1 MNSSI
6 SVPLA
11 SDPAPASP
19 RPTARTSPTTFTAL
33 FVEHTRIAEQAGYER
48 SAITGQL
55 WQARRFLKAL
65 NWSED
70 SDPIRI
76 ASDADFN
83 EATGRAC
90 AAMGIAPKSSKARSL
105 RSGMNR
111 VRATFLLRHESDVL
125 GVRLPESFHDFWS
138 AYQYYGKIASGLGFL
153 GYIPG
158 TLRRRKPNGCLLRSM
173 GIRDATAL
181 RRGIHCTL
189 TEPLRERFVQVE
201 KLLRTPPGALT
212 RHITFRGGPAPEPA
226 YASEHSSRY
235 SQAVRFRYGVAFSD
249 WPKHLQDELREFLR
263 SKTNTKWTVRGD
275 GYCGTADNLFKKLNA
290 FVGWLCLPRS
300 DNPWRSGGGRKIE
313 EIRSVFAELVTEETL
328 HQYRVFRLA
337 HTVTEEEFL
346 NGERATVFNGTLRG
360 LYHFAAELLK
370 PQHKFKQNKP
380 AGFVLQNPDRYM
392 PLLSHLLPVS
402 APDPITH
409 VHVALSDPYQRW
421 AAYCQKTM
429 RAYYE
434 ILDGAKQT
442 GKAGTSRA
450 TDAGIESILSLEN
463 PRTALVELLQL
474 LRADYDGYSWEATP
488 HDKANYCRRQLF
500 FELICLVPHRVR
512 LWSVLSRRHF
522 EERTNTAG
530 EHCFHLHIPKA
541 EFKNHRYL
549 DVDYD
554 LDLPSRLTPLIRIFF
569 NRAWPIL
576 NAPIGT
582 FQQWR
587 DANSGRIYQT
597 DECGNVVPIE
607 KDVRYTAFPQMKP
620 SDRVF
625 GSSFG
630 VSLKPEERKQPT
642 PEQKSKVIGA
652 NLQTMCQRTTCRF
665 LGKKYKTN
673 GFFPHALRHIIATAE
688 IKATGSYERA
698 ALLLWDS
705 VEMVMKT
712 YSHVKRTDQLAKVV
726 ETNEAIFSSPGSPV
740 KNGSL
745 SWK

>member
-1 MNSSI
+1 MNSSDLTP
-6 SVPLA
+6 SATETLV
-11 SDPAPASP
+11 SSP

-48 SAITGQL
+48 SAITDQL

-65 NWSED
+65 KWSEN

-76 ASDADFN
+76 ASDADFDQ
-83 EATGRAC
+83 ATEHAW
-90 AAMGIAPKSSKARSL
+90 AAMGFAPKSQSARSL

-111 VRATFLLRHESDVL
+111 VRATFLLRHESEML
-125 GVRLPESFHDFWS
+125 GVRSPESFPNFWS

-158 TLRRRKPNGCLLRSM
+158 TLRRRKPNGHLLRSM
-173 GIRDATAL
+173 GIREGTVTAL
-181 RRGIHCTL
+181 RRGIACTV
-189 TEPLRERFVQVE
+189 TEALKERFGQVE

-212 RHITFRGGPAPEPA
+212 RHITFRGGPRPEPTR
-226 YASEHSSRY
+226 ASAHSSRY
-235 SQAVRFRYGVAFSD
+235 SSAVRFRYGIAFD
-249 WPKHLQDELREFLR
+249 EWPKHLQDEVNEFL
-263 SKTNTKWTVRGD
+263 KAKMNTKWTVRGD
-275 GYCGTADNLFKKLNA
+275 GYCGTADNLLKKLNA

-313 EIRSVFAELVTEETL
+313 EIKSVFAELATAETL
-328 HQYRVFRLA
+328 DQYRVFRLA

-360 LYHFAAELLK
+360 LYHFAAELLL
-370 PQHKFKQNKP
+370 PWHKFKHKKP

-392 PLLSHLLPVS
+392 PLLSHLLPLS
-402 APDPITH
+402 APDPVTN
-409 VHVALSDPYQRW
+409 VHTALSDPYQRW
-421 AAYCQKTM
+421 AAYCQKT
-429 RAYYE
+429 RGAYFD
-434 ILDGAKQT
+434 ILDGAKET
-442 GKAGTSRA
+442 GKAGTSRP
-450 TDAGIESILSLEN
+450 TDAGIESILALEN
-463 PRTALVELLQL
+463 PRTALAELLQL
-474 LRADYDGYSWEATP
+474 LRADYEGYSWEATP
-488 HDKANYCRRQLF
+488 HDKATYCRRQLF
-500 FELICLVPHRVR
+500 FELICLIPHRVR

-522 EERTNTAG
+522 EERTNAAG
-530 EHCFHLHIPKA
+530 EHCFHLHIPRA

-554 LDLPSRLTPLIRIFF
+554 LDLPPRLTPLIRTFF
-569 NRAWPIL
+569 RRAWPIL

-620 SDRVF
+620 SDRIF
-625 GSSFG
+625 GISFG
-630 VSLKPEERKQPT
+630 VTLKPEERKQPT
-642 PEQKSKVIGA
+642 PEQKSKLIGA

-712 YSHVKRTDQLAKVV
+712 YSHVKRTDLLAKVV
-726 ETNEAIFSSPGSPV
+726 ESNEALLSFPGSAA

-745 SWK
+745 H